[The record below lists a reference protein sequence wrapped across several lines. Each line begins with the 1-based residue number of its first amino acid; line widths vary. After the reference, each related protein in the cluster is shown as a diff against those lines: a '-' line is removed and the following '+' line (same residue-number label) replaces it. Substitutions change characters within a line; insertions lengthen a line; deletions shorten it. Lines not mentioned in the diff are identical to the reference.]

1 MPMPFRRS
9 MLALFAVAA
18 ISGVAC
24 ARDLIETPNL
34 EADVAAGKLP
44 PVAQRVPAEPL
55 VVDLAARGR
64 TPGVHGGQIVTLVP
78 RARDIRTISANAY
91 SRLVGYDESLALKP
105 DLLARVDVEDDRIFT
120 MHLREG
126 HRWSDGTPFTAEDFR
141 YWWED
146 IANDKRLSPV
156 GVPDFMQAGGKPPQ
170 FEVIDDKTIRYSWE
184 TPNPRF
190 LPVLAGPRDPFI
202 YRPAAYLKRH
212 HGKYE
217 DASMLDAKA
226 RRQKLR
232 SWAALHNRLDDMNEQ
247 TNPDLPTLQAW
258 RVATASPAT
267 RFVFERN
274 PFYHRIDGQGRQ
286 LPYTDRVVIDTA
298 AAGLLAA
305 KANAGEVD
313 LLARGLTMSDV
324 PILKEGEKI
333 KGYKT
338 LLWQHA
344 RGSEIALFPN
354 LNCADPV
361 WRTLNRDIRFRKA
374 LSLGIDRKILNNAL
388 LFGLGVEGNNTIL
401 ERSPLFETG
410 LRKTNAT
417 YDAAA
422 ANRLLDEIGLTK
434 RDGSGIRLLPDGRLL
449 EIVVETDGETSLI
462 VDGLTL
468 IGEFWREIGV
478 KLFVKPQDRTILRNR
493 SFAGLTVMVAA
504 QGLDNAVPTPLM
516 SPAELAP
523 LWQAHYS
530 WPKWG
535 QYAETQGKAG
545 EPVDLA
551 EAKELLDLF
560 GTWMTSSSDEAKA
573 RAWTAML
580 KNHAANQW
588 SIGTVAGAIQPVVVK
603 NGLLNLP
610 ATGFYSWEPTAM
622 LGIYRIDE
630 LFWGEA
636 ARREAMAR

>member
-1 MPMPFRRS
+1 MSMFLRRPS
-9 MLALFAVAA
+9 FAVLVLALLAVPA
-18 ISGVAC
+18 G

-34 EADVAAGKLP
+34 EAAVAAGKLP
-44 PVAQRVPAEPL
+44 PVAKRIPAQPL

-64 TPGVHGGQIVTLVP
+64 TPGMHGGEIVTLVS
-78 RARDIRTISANAY
+78 RARDIRSISANAY
-91 SRLVGYDESLALKP
+91 SRLVGYDESLTLKP
-105 DLLARVDVEDDRIFT
+105 DLLERVDVEDDRVFT
-120 MHLREG
+120 FHLREG
-126 HRWSDGTPFTAEDFR
+126 HRWSDGSPFTAEDFR

-146 IANDKRLSPV
+146 IANHKMLSPA
-156 GVPDFMQAGGKPPQ
+156 GPPDFMIAGGKPPR
-170 FEVIDDKTIRYSWE
+170 FEVIDQHTVRYTWDS
-184 TPNPRF
+184 PNPRF
-190 LPVLAGPRDPFI
+190 LPALAGPRDPFI
-202 YRPAAYLKRH
+202 YRPAAYLRRYH
-212 HGKYE
+212 ATYG
-217 DASMLDAKA
+217 DASQLDAQA

-247 TNPDLPTLQAW
+247 TNPELPTLQAW
-258 RVATASPAT
+258 RVATAAPAT

-274 PFYHRIDGQGRQ
+274 PFYHRIDGRGRQ
-286 LPYTDRVVIDTA
+286 LPYVDRVVVDTA

-354 LNCADPV
+354 LNAADPV

-374 LSLGIDRKILNNAL
+374 LSFGIDRRILNNAL
-388 LFGLGVEGNNTIL
+388 LFGLGVEGNNTIM
-401 ERSPLFETG
+401 ERSPLFEPG

-417 YDAAA
+417 YDPAA

-434 RDGSGIRLLPDGRLL
+434 RDGSGIRLLPDGRVL

-504 QGLDNAVPTPLM
+504 QGLDNAVPTAVM

-523 LWQAHYS
+523 MWQTHYS

-535 QYAETQGKAG
+535 QHAETQGKSG
-545 EPVDLA
+545 EPIDLP
-551 EAKELLDLF
+551 EAQELMTLF
-560 GTWMTSSSDEAKA
+560 KGWMNSSDEAAKA
-573 RAWTAML
+573 KIWTAML
-580 KNHAANQW
+580 RNHAANQW
-588 SIGTVAGAIQPVVVK
+588 TIGTVAGAIQPVVVK

-610 ATGFYSWEPTAM
+610 AKGFYSWEPTSM

-630 LFWGEA
+630 LHWGET